1 MTLTLRNAMTLE
13 GFIPAQL
20 AGAGRTL
27 DDPWLLSG
35 YLNGS
40 VQRAAARMLRSYL
53 HRDASLAKI
62 VNETRIDFPELS
74 DWGSMATDWESEVEN
89 VIAFNF
95 GLALSIPSD
104 DYLALWDYCAQFKQE
119 RFTYTEMHAAMA
131 KLHTMNP
138 INTYNIFRTVPPEKW
153 HRLERAFKVKP
164 LDIATLA
171 VFFDDVRM
179 AQLVREAISPVQDFN
194 PVIDK
199 ALSRFAFDPSCKIRQ
214 WRIPNAAISM
224 GELSERYK
232 LQCSVFDEA
241 EYPNTQTLMAQ
252 PHLLSEDVSPVSNT
266 FELQAFAVQQDYKN
280 VPALPRYAEFQ
291 ELRATSMA
299 ESLAKQLRG
308 SGEALTE
315 SHKSVLIKMVSDLE
329 DAGVSRLEFYLRHVR
344 QLDEGHYLDL
354 IEKPIEAYRCYIEEL
369 LEFPLWAQCDRKLQ
383 ADLCILLL
391 NQEPVAEVLK
401 CAKSEAHLR
410 AAYRATANKLFM
422 EKMKGA
428 DQELMLQEDL
438 AL

>member
-1 MTLTLRNAMTLE
+1 
-13 GFIPAQL
+13 
-20 AGAGRTL
+20 
-27 DDPWLLSG
+27 
-35 YLNGS
+35 
-40 VQRAAARMLRSYL
+40 
-53 HRDASLAKI
+53 
-62 VNETRIDFPELS
+62 
-74 DWGSMATDWESEVEN
+74 
-89 VIAFNF
+89 
-95 GLALSIPSD
+95 
-104 DYLALWDYCAQFKQE
+104 
-119 RFTYTEMHAAMA
+119 MHAAMA

-232 LQCSVFDEA
+232 LQCSVFDEG

-252 PHLLSEDVSPVSNT
+252 PHLFSEDASPVSST
-266 FELQAFAVQQDYKN
+266 FELQAFAVQQDYKS

-308 SGEALTE
+308 SGEAPTE
-315 SHKSVLIKMVSDLE
+315 LHKSVLIKMVSDLE
-329 DAGVSRLEFYLRHVR
+329 DAGVSRQEFYLRHVR

-354 IEKPIEAYRCYIEEL
+354 IENPVDAHRYYVEEL
-369 LEFPLWAQCDRKLQ
+369 LEFQLWAQCDRKLQ
-383 ADLCILLL
+383 AELCILLL

-401 CAKSEAHLR
+401 YAKSEADLR
-410 AAYRATANKLFM
+410 AAFRATGNKLFM

-428 DQELMLQEDL
+428 DRELMLQEDL

>member
-1 MTLTLRNAMTLE
+1 MTQTLRNAMTLE

-20 AGAGRTL
+20 AGEGRTL

-35 YLNGS
+35 FLNGS
-40 VQRAAARMLRSYL
+40 IQRDAARMLRSYL
-53 HRDASLAKI
+53 RRDASLAKI
-62 VNETRIDFPELS
+62 INETRVDFAEIS
-74 DWGSMATDWESEVEN
+74 DWGGMATDWESEVQN

-104 DYLALWDYCAQFKQE
+104 DYLALWDFCAQFKQD
-119 RFTYTEMHAAMA
+119 RFKFTEMHAAMA

-138 INTYNIFRTVPPEKW
+138 INTYNILRTIPPGKW
-153 HRLERAFKVKP
+153 HRLERAFNVKP

-179 AQLVREAISPVQDFN
+179 AQLICEAISPVQDFN

-199 ALSRFAFDPSCKIRQ
+199 ALSRFAFDPSSKVRQ
-214 WRIPNAAISM
+214 WRIPNAAMSM

-232 LQCSVFDEA
+232 LQCNVFDEG
-241 EYPNTQTLMAQ
+241 EYPNTQTLMSQ
-252 PHLLSEDVSPVSNT
+252 PHLFSEDASPVSST

-299 ESLAKQLRG
+299 ETLAKQLRG
-308 SGEALTE
+308 SGEALTDTL
-315 SHKSVLIKMVSDLE
+315 KTVLVKMVSDLE
-329 DAGVSRLEFYLRHVR
+329 DAGVSRQEFYLRHVR

-354 IEKPIEAYRCYIEEL
+354 IENPVDAQRHYIEEL
-369 LEFPLWAQCDRKLQ
+369 LEFQLWAQCDRKLQ
-383 ADLCILLL
+383 AELCILLL
-391 NQEPVAEVLK
+391 NEEPVAEVLK
-401 CAKSEAHLR
+401 CAKSEADLR
-410 AAYRATANKLFM
+410 AAFRATGNKLFM
-422 EKMKGA
+422 EKMKGG
-428 DQELMLQEDL
+428 DRELMLQEDL